1 VGREAE
7 IESRVYSFV
16 EKVMDKAISKWDDM
30 PEEKKQRAIAKIQ
43 GAIEKG
49 VSESGEDIEVN
60 IGNRRHIT
68 VSGAG
73 GKSIRV
79 SSDPGKK
86 DRKEIASSLST
97 GLVLGAGFGLG
108 YFYFGIGWMVWPFA
122 ILGVLPL
129 LSAAAKALKLQ
140 AKMRRYRA
148 ERPKELERT
157 VLRLA
162 RELGGTVTVVQIA
175 SAGGLSLEE
184 AQTTLDS
191 MTAKGY
197 VAQNITDAGVI
208 EYEFPSL
215 SG

>member
-1 VGREAE
+1 
-7 IESRVYSFV
+7 
-16 EKVMDKAISKWDDM
+16 
-30 PEEKKQRAIAKIQ
+30 
-43 GAIEKG
+43 
-49 VSESGEDIEVN
+49 
-60 IGNRRHIT
+60 
-68 VSGAG
+68 
-73 GKSIRV
+73 
-79 SSDPGKK
+79 
-86 DRKEIASSLST
+86 
-97 GLVLGAGFGLG
+97 
-108 YFYFGIGWMVWPFA
+108 MVWPFA

-129 LSAAAKALKLQ
+129 LSAAGKAIKLQ

-148 ERPKELERT
+148 ERPRQLEKT

-215 SG
+215 TG